1 MNRYERKQFKQSLT
15 DGFFWYRVKQ
25 KILRKSCSWY
35 GCALCMNH
43 LAEYEVEE
51 YEKMQEL

>member
-1 MNRYERKQFKQSLT
+1 MNRYERKQFKQSLN
-15 DGFFWYRVKQ
+15 DGHFWYRVKQ

-43 LAEYEVEE
+43 LAEYQYEVDE
-51 YEKMQEL
+51 YEKM